1 MGRYDRI
8 INYEYVG
15 STKHPK
21 MSMYDRAA
29 QFSPFAALTGY
40 EKTIAE
46 TARLTDKK
54 IELDDNQKEEL
65 DRKLQFI
72 LKCLPSSPVCTFIY
86 FIKDEK
92 KQGGK
97 YVEKMGEVIKINQTT
112 RQILLK
118 NQTTIPIDDILEIQS
133 EIFN

>member
-8 INYEYVG
+8 INYEYSG

-29 QFSPFAALTGY
+29 QFAPFAALTGY
-40 EKTIAE
+40 EKVISE

-54 IELDDNQKEEL
+54 IELDESQKEEL

-72 LKCLPSSPVCTFIY
+72 LHRMPSSPLCTFIY
-86 FIKDEK
+86 F
-92 KQGGK
+92 
-97 YVEKMGEVIKINQTT
+97 V
-112 RQILLK
+112 
-118 NQTTIPIDDILEIQS
+118 
-133 EIFN
+133 

>member
-1 MGRYDRI
+1 MGRYDKI
-8 INYEYVG
+8 INYQYSG

-21 MSMYDRAA
+21 MSMHDRAA

-40 EKTIAE
+40 EKVISE

-72 LKCLPSSPVCTFIY
+72 LQHLPSSPICTFIY
-86 FIKDEK
+86 FVKDEK

-97 YVEKMGEVIKINQTT
+97 YIEQISEVSKINFTT
-112 RQILLK
+112 RQIALK
-118 NQTTIPIDDILEIQS
+118 NGTIIPIDDILEIKS
-133 EIFN
+133 EFF